1 MELFR
6 LTKKEHANLEGTG
19 GLMFSG
25 RWHEKGTRVIYTASS
40 RSLAILEY
48 LVHITDPA
56 LIPKGLVLMTLYV
69 PDSNPVIKIDAN
81 SLAANWKENQSITAQ
96 MGTKFLKEN
105 KILYLAVPSAIVSTE
120 FNFIINPAHKDI
132 ANCKISSLDKFS
144 FDNRL
149 LK

>member
-25 RWHEKGTRVIYTASS
+25 RWHEKGVRVIYTASS
-40 RSLAILEY
+40 RSLALLEY

-56 LIPKGLVLMTLYV
+56 LSPKGLVLMTIYV
-69 PDSNPVIKIDAN
+69 PDLQPVIKIEES
-81 SLAANWKENQSITAQ
+81 SLPVNWKENQSVTSQI
-96 MGTKFLKEN
+96 GTNFLKEN

-120 FNFIINPAHKDI
+120 YNFIINPAHKDI
-132 ANCKISSLDKFS
+132 ANCKINGMDKFS